1 MATKPKSLSKTQ
13 ILARL
18 RNAQGNPLEEGYKIL
33 GEIFPDSG
41 PTEADEEQPTATEI
55 YRVDFVPRKDKRPQT
70 TIERLMTEEGL
81 TEEQA
86 VMAISNTLL

>member
-1 MATKPKSLSKTQ
+1 VSTKPKSLSETQ

-18 RNAQGNPLEEGYKIL
+18 RNARNPLEEAYKIL

-41 PTEADEEQPTATEI
+41 PTEADEEKPTATER
-55 YRVDFVPRKDKRPQT
+55 YKVTFVPRKGGRPQT
-70 TIERLMTEEGL
+70 TIQRLMTEEGL

-86 VMAISNTLL
+86 VRAISDVLL